1 MYLAIILLIG
11 IWILAGTTLHIWYRR
26 FYTQQGEKLFLY
38 KAQIVRWEKEGY
50 DVSVQRNK
58 VEWLIKIWEGS
69 NVERKL
75 LKFLRKYYK
84 LIKYR
89 VLKRLLYLIYYR
101 VIKKSGRIL
110 ILVTVLLNLAIT
122 LSAVGLLITK
132 DVSFTTGISIAVV
145 GFGFIIWSLTR
156 LSKRHKPLLTD
167 MVIILVISVIFVM
180 VSSSYLHVKSFN
192 DVKDS
197 IIGPFTTENSS
208 TPLE

>member
-1 MYLAIILLIG
+1 MYLQIILVIG
-11 IWILAGTTLHIWYRR
+11 IWILAGVTLHIWYRR
-26 FYTQQGEKLFLY
+26 FYKRQVDERKFY
-38 KAQIVRWEKEGY
+38 RDQISRWEKEGY
-50 DVSVQRNK
+50 NVYALKKRLEEIPAPIDWEK
-58 VEWLIKIWEGS
+58 VLFK
-69 NVERKL
+69 R
-75 LKFLRKYYK
+75 LRRIYIF
-84 LIKYR
+84 IKYR
-89 VLKRLLYLIYYR
+89 ILKRLLWWLYNK
-101 VIKKSGRIL
+101 VIKRSGRIL
-110 ILVTVLLNLAIT
+110 ILITVLLNLAIT

-192 DVKDS
+192 DVKNS